1 MTFFNVNINKIPWNP
16 PRCASPKFNDSSEL
30 DDCELELNNISY
42 ENDTSFDLPL
52 KPFSRSLTVT
62 SALEVTP
69 VILDKKRSK
78 KQRYQVIK
86 RKASQVQEAF
96 LKLHEP
102 IANIVDEILENK
114 N

>member
-1 MTFFNVNINKIPWNP
+1 VK
-16 PRCASPKFNDSSEL
+16 
-30 DDCELELNNISY
+30 
-42 ENDTSFDLPL
+42 
-52 KPFSRSLTVT
+52 

>member
-1 MTFFNVNINKIPWNP
+1 VK
-16 PRCASPKFNDSSEL
+16 
-30 DDCELELNNISY
+30 
-42 ENDTSFDLPL
+42 
-52 KPFSRSLTVT
+52 

-78 KQRYQVIK
+78 TQRYQVIK

-102 IANIVDEILENK
+102 IANIVDEVLENTIDDK
-114 N
+114 TNSVSPNDCEVLMYELQQRCEKLKKIGDF